1 MNIYKKFSIVLKSK
15 MITLLSNLVLISLIS
30 FKTNFIRIKA
40 DLILLNNVKDLY
52 VQDHMFQI
60 LMVYAVLNACLCH
73 VSIVF
78 LICLKI
84 IHFVICA

>member
-30 FKTNFIRIKA
+30 FKTNFTWIKA

-52 VQDHMFQI
+52 VQDHFFKI

-73 VSIVF
+73 VEIAF
-78 LICLKI
+78 LSCL
-84 IHFVICA
+84 